1 MDSYARRI
9 PPINVLITNRGIKW
23 SILMFVY
30 LDNVKDRYWTEIAY
44 ESIFISQINITQ
56 IRKTWSKG

>member
-44 ESIFISQINITQ
+44 ESIFIIQINITQ